1 MGGQPANT
9 SSLHWKLLHV
19 CSHLSFPTTSFCSR
33 RARCVRQHAAV
44 PLAISGGAGW
54 AVGFAL
60 QSPFPPCSRKMR
72 PFLMR
77 PGSLSVSALLAAS
90 ALFRH
95 GPPEGHAGATW
106 ALCRLPLQWIPQ
118 VPLQW
123 PAGPVPSVLDG
134 LSQSRLHLTV
144 SAI

>member
-1 MGGQPANT
+1 MGCGVCSSEPF
-9 SSLHWKLLHV
+9 SSLLEED
-19 CSHLSFPTTSFCSR
+19 
-33 RARCVRQHAAV
+33 AR
-44 PLAISGGAGW
+44 W
-54 AVGFAL
+54 F
-60 QSPFPPCSRKMR
+60 
-72 PFLMR
+72 
-77 PGSLSVSALLAAS
+77 SLIVSALLAAS

-118 VPLQW
+118 VLLQW

-144 SAI
+144 SVI

>member
-1 MGGQPANT
+1 
-9 SSLHWKLLHV
+9 
-19 CSHLSFPTTSFCSR
+19 
-33 RARCVRQHAAV
+33 
-44 PLAISGGAGW
+44 
-54 AVGFAL
+54 
-60 QSPFPPCSRKMR
+60 MR

-118 VPLQW
+118 VPCSGLLDQCHL
-123 PAGPVPSVLDG
+123 GEHTYSIRNVL
-134 LSQSRLHLTV
+134 LSKPL
-144 SAI
+144 